1 MLKLHMKNFLLLT
14 TLIGLFSMLMSP
26 TSTADQI
33 STPNATIS
41 WDENSIYEPV
51 SCSKYNFNVTMDASI
66 WQVELSIKNK
76 FGDIVG
82 GGSSQYGNGQLSLQ
96 VCARQDLSG
105 TVLVARVVT
114 QQVVTSIFEKPIKF
128 LSRTT
133 ATPTQS
139 AKPSPAPT
147 VTVTATPEPAPTV
160 TVTAKPQSDTASL
173 QVLVDTLKNQ
183 NLVLTAKLKKICS
196 VRPKPKGC

>member
-1 MLKLHMKNFLLLT
+1 MFTSKIKNILLLSG
-14 TLIGLFSMLMSP
+14 LIGLVSIVITPASM
-26 TSTADQI
+26 AEQI

-51 SCSKYNFNVTMDASI
+51 SCSKYNFDITMDASI

-96 VCARQDLSG
+96 VCARQDLTG
-105 TVLVARVVT
+105 TVLVARVIT
-114 QQVVTSIFEKPIKF
+114 QKVVTSIFEKPIKF
-128 LSRTT
+128 ISRTT

-147 VTVTATPEPAPTV
+147 VTITATPEPAPTV
-160 TVTAKPQSDTASL
+160 TITSKSQGDAASL
-173 QVLVDTLKNQ
+173 QALVDALKNQ
-183 NLVLTAKLKKICS
+183 NLALTAKLKKICS
-196 VRPKPKGC
+196 TKPKPKGC